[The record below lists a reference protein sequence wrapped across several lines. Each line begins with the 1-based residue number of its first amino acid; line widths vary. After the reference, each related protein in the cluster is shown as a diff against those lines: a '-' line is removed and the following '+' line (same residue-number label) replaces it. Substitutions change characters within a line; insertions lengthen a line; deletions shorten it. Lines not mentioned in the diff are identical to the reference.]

1 MSAEGGEND
10 RVSLKLAQK
19 ESESEEDIREK
30 GTRDIK
36 KSPKLSNSPA
46 IRVVSRKQKQK
57 IDVSKKSR
65 KASKK
70 YQ

>member
-36 KSPKLSNSPA
+36 KSPKLSDLA
-46 IRVVSRKQKQK
+46 TIRTFKTATR
-57 IDVSKKSR
+57 
-65 KASKK
+65 
-70 YQ
+70 